1 MTLIF
6 YCTQKTLKE
15 LDLDPKNVEAI
26 TNPSDQDLKFYVN
39 VFRLGR
45 IKCTL
50 FTHADTL
57 LSFMARRVPKKI
69 FQDLH
74 GVLGC
79 VLDHTEQT
87 NFDVHRLRV
96 LLDSAKTV
104 KISKTVDNKILGS
117 MVDMKKILDYYTGG
131 SGPEDIDCFNQALGM
146 INKTPYSAI
155 DNNIPIEA
163 IKSFL
168 QARQH

>member
-1 MTLIF
+1 MTIIF
-6 YCTQKTLKE
+6 YYTQKTLKE
-15 LDLDPKNVEAI
+15 LDLDPKNVESI

-39 VFRLGR
+39 VFRLGK

-57 LSFMARRVPKKI
+57 LSFMARRVPKKL

-79 VLDHTEQT
+79 VLDHAEQT

-117 MVDMKKILDYYTGG
+117 MVDMKKMLDYYTCDTGET
-131 SGPEDIDCFNQALGM
+131 SIDYFNHALEL
-146 INKTPYSAI
+146 INKTPYRAI
-155 DNNIPIEA
+155 GNNIPIDA
-163 IKSFL
+163 IKDFL
-168 QARQH
+168 KTRQN